1 MKDLTEGNTY
11 RSLVGFAVPI
21 LMGNLLQLT
30 YNAVDSVVV
39 GRYAGETALAA
50 VGISNPIMSMI
61 ILGASGISI
70 GASAFMGK
78 CYGAK
83 KTEELKKAF
92 ASVIIFGLV
101 MSVVIVL
108 LGMGLSELM
117 LVVMQVP
124 EKAMWL
130 SEVYLKIVIL
140 SFPFT
145 FLYNLVTA
153 SLRSIGDSKTP
164 IYFLAL
170 SCLINALLDVLLV
183 GKMQQGVQGAGIAT
197 LTAEAVS
204 CLLCLFYIYKTVP
217 VLSLK
222 WNEWKVNR
230 EILKKVLGNGSVTA
244 FQQLMQPIGK
254 VLIQGCINQY
264 GISMIAAFN
273 AVNRID
279 DFACIPEQS
288 ISHAMMNYISQSDGA
303 GNEEK
308 KKEGLRKGMILEIGY
323 GILIFLVIYF
333 FRSSIIRIFGSGSMT
348 GIGEKYLKV
357 MAIFYILPGIT
368 NGIQGYFRGVQKMKI
383 TLVSTC
389 IQITLRVV
397 AVYCL
402 TPVCGMNGA
411 AYACAIGWS
420 VMILYQIKKL
430 KEEG

>member
-11 RSLVGFAVPI
+11 RSLIGFAVPI
-21 LMGNLLQLT
+21 LVGNLLQLT

-39 GRYAGETALAA
+39 GRYTGETALAA

-61 ILGASGISI
+61 VLGASGISI

-83 KTEELKKAF
+83 RIDELKKAF
-92 ASVIIFGLV
+92 ASVVIFG
-101 MSVVIVL
+101 VVLSAVIIL
-108 LGMGLSELM
+108 LGIGLSEVILIA
-117 LVVMQVP
+117 MQVP
-124 EKAMWL
+124 EKAMQL

-145 FLYNLVTA
+145 FLYNIVTA
-153 SLRSIGDSKTP
+153 SLRSVGDSKTP
-164 IYFLAL
+164 IYFLAI
-170 SCLINALLDVLLV
+170 SCLINVVLDVLLV
-183 GKMQQGVQGAGIAT
+183 GQIQLGVLGAGVAT

-204 CLLCLFYIYKTVP
+204 CVLCLFYTFRTVP
-217 VLSLK
+217 SLSLK
-222 WNEWKVNR
+222 RTEWKVDR

-308 KKEGLRKGMILEIGY
+308 KKEGFRKGMILEIGY
-323 GILIFLVIYF
+323 GILIFCVIYL
-333 FRSSIIRIFGSGSMT
+333 FRSSIIRIFGNGSMVE
-348 GIGEKYLKV
+348 IGEKYLKV
-357 MAIFYILPGIT
+357 MAVFYILPGIT

-402 TPVCGMNGA
+402 TPICGMNGA

-430 KEEG
+430 KEER

>member
-124 EKAMWL
+124 EKAMRL

-222 WNEWKVNR
+222 WTEWKVNR

-308 KKEGLRKGMILEIGY
+308 KKEGLREGMILEI
-323 GILIFLVIYF
+323 V
-333 FRSSIIRIFGSGSMT
+333 
-348 GIGEKYLKV
+348 
-357 MAIFYILPGIT
+357 
-368 NGIQGYFRGVQKMKI
+368 
-383 TLVSTC
+383 
-389 IQITLRVV
+389 
-397 AVYCL
+397 
-402 TPVCGMNGA
+402 
-411 AYACAIGWS
+411 
-420 VMILYQIKKL
+420 
-430 KEEG
+430 

>member
-11 RSLVGFAVPI
+11 RSLIGFAVPI
-21 LMGNLLQLT
+21 LVGNLLQLT

-39 GRYAGETALAA
+39 GRYTGETALAA

-61 ILGASGISI
+61 VLGASGISI

-83 KTEELKKAF
+83 RIDELKKAF
-92 ASVIIFGLV
+92 ASVVIFG
-101 MSVVIVL
+101 VVLSAVIIL
-108 LGMGLSELM
+108 LGIGLSEVILIA
-117 LVVMQVP
+117 MQVP
-124 EKAMWL
+124 EKAMQL

-145 FLYNLVTA
+145 FLYNIVTA
-153 SLRSIGDSKTP
+153 SLRSVGDSKTP
-164 IYFLAL
+164 IYFLAI
-170 SCLINALLDVLLV
+170 SCLINVVLDVLLV
-183 GKMQQGVQGAGIAT
+183 GQIQLGVLGAGVAT

-204 CLLCLFYIYKTVP
+204 CVLCLFYTFRTVP
-217 VLSLK
+217 ILSLK
-222 WNEWKVNR
+222 RTEWKVDR

-308 KKEGLRKGMILEIGY
+308 KKEGFRKGMILEIGY
-323 GILIFLVIYF
+323 GILIFCVIYL
-333 FRSSIIRIFGSGSMT
+333 FRSSIIRIFGNGSMVE
-348 GIGEKYLKV
+348 IGEKYLKV
-357 MAIFYILPGIT
+357 MAVFYILPGIT

-402 TPVCGMNGA
+402 TPICGMNGA

-430 KEEG
+430 KEER

>member
-11 RSLVGFAVPI
+11 RSLIGFAVPI
-21 LMGNLLQLT
+21 LVGNLLQLT

-39 GRYAGETALAA
+39 GRYTGETALAA

-61 ILGASGISI
+61 VLGASGISI

-83 KTEELKKAF
+83 RIDELKKAF
-92 ASVIIFGLV
+92 ASVVIFG
-101 MSVVIVL
+101 VVLSAVIIL
-108 LGMGLSELM
+108 LGIGLSEVILIA
-117 LVVMQVP
+117 MQVP
-124 EKAMWL
+124 EKAMQL

-145 FLYNLVTA
+145 FLYNIVTA
-153 SLRSIGDSKTP
+153 SLRSVGDSKTP
-164 IYFLAL
+164 IYFLAI
-170 SCLINALLDVLLV
+170 SCLINVVLDVLLV
-183 GKMQQGVQGAGIAT
+183 GQIQLGVLGAGVAT

-204 CLLCLFYIYKTVP
+204 CVLCLFYTFRTVP
-217 VLSLK
+217 ILSLK
-222 WNEWKVNR
+222 RTEWKVDR

-308 KKEGLRKGMILEIGY
+308 KKEGFRKGMILEIGY
-323 GILIFLVIYF
+323 GILIFCVIYL
-333 FRSSIIRIFGSGSMT
+333 FRSSIIRIFGNGSMVE
-348 GIGEKYLKV
+348 IGEKYLKV
-357 MAIFYILPGIT
+357 MAVFYILPGIT

-402 TPVCGMNGA
+402 TPICGMNGV

-430 KEEG
+430 KEER